1 MSSLRSA
8 LDELRLQD
16 LDRLT
21 DRQLEDEFA
30 EIERARRLLEGER
43 LRRLAAI
50 DRRGSFKDDGYLSST
65 AWLVH
70 RFRETPAVAGRD
82 VHLAAA
88 LEHMSQTDRALVE
101 GDIPLSA
108 VSLLASARETS
119 AAAFAQSE
127 ALLVDAARSLDPRDL
142 RRAVDYWKVSADAE
156 EVRREQ
162 ERAWERRRLQVSQ
175 TIFGMVRVDGDLDP
189 ETGQTLLTALRAVQD
204 AEARDADPT
213 DDRTPGQRRAH
224 ALGVICRRWLDDPDR
239 PLIAGERPHINVLV
253 DVRALSGR
261 AGHTSELG
269 DLGPVHPALARR
281 LSCDAALSRVV
292 TTGTSEPLDVGR
304 KARLVPVALRRAVT
318 VRDRHCRFPGCR
330 RPESWCD
337 CHHVVHWAD
346 GGPTSLANLVLL
358 CRRHHRLAH
367 SRFTMEMTTRGPVF
381 RRRDGSVIDEGR
393 APP

>member
-1 MSSLRSA
+1 MSSFRSA
-8 LDELRLQD
+8 LDELRVED

-30 EIERARRLLEGER
+30 EIERARRLLEAER

-119 AAAFAQSE
+119 AAAFAESE
-127 ALLVDAARSLDPRDL
+127 AMLVDAARSLDPRDL

-162 ERAWERRRLQVSQ
+162 EWAWERRRLHVSQ
-175 TIFGMVRVDGDLDP
+175 PSSGWFG
-189 ETGQTLLTALRAVQD
+189 LTV
-204 AEARDADPT
+204 T
-213 DDRTPGQRRAH
+213 STP
-224 ALGVICRRWLDDPDR
+224 
-239 PLIAGERPHINVLV
+239 
-253 DVRALSGR
+253 
-261 AGHTSELG
+261 
-269 DLGPVHPALARR
+269 
-281 LSCDAALSRVV
+281 
-292 TTGTSEPLDVGR
+292 
-304 KARLVPVALRRAVT
+304 
-318 VRDRHCRFPGCR
+318 
-330 RPESWCD
+330 
-337 CHHVVHWAD
+337 
-346 GGPTSLANLVLL
+346 
-358 CRRHHRLAH
+358 RLAKR
-367 SRFTMEMTTRGPVF
+367 S
-381 RRRDGSVIDEGR
+381 
-393 APP
+393 